1 MMKKI
6 IYGIIFTILICL
18 VSFYIYK
25 THNGYVMEDIII
37 KNDDNQKIY
46 GQLYKPRTNKK
57 MPIIIYSHGLGATY
71 RAGIDYGKK
80 FTEYGIATFTYDFR
94 GGSSRSKSEGETTEM
109 SFLTEMDDL
118 ELVIETVKKWSF
130 VDPNNIILMG
140 SSQGGAISALVS
152 SSHPN
157 DIKGTILLYP
167 ALSIPTVVHNWYSS
181 TEDIPNEVEMTD
193 NITVGPRYFIDIWN
207 MDVYSMIEQDN
218 KKILII
224 QGSDDKLV
232 SVDHSKKV
240 NDIYPNSKLKII
252 NGAGHGF
259 DGKEFDEAV
268 EYILDYFKELN
279 IIK

>member
-18 VSFYIYK
+18 VSIYIYK

-118 ELVIETVKKWSF
+118 ELVIETVKNWSF

-259 DGKEFDEAV
+259 DGKDFDEAV